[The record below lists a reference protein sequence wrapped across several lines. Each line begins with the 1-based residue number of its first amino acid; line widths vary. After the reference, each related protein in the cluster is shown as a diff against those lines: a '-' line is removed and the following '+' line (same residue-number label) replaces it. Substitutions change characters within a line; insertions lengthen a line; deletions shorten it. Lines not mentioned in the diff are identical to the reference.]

1 MPGPATVTPSNGA
14 TNKATGVS
22 AARQPSSRSTNDAR
36 PNRSGEAAEC
46 AGFGSPGGRAYPL
59 RVHADELEENPVPTK
74 SGPAGRVLT
83 TGLMLFALF
92 FGAGNLIFPPA
103 LGASAGSRLV
113 PVVLGFL
120 ATGVLMPLV
129 GVIAVSTSGEGITGI
144 AGRVGPR
151 FGVLM
156 PLAVNLSIGPLYA
169 VPRVATVSY
178 ELATRPVLALL
189 GLPTGR
195 PALAVHVLVFFAV
208 SVLLALRP
216 SRMAD
221 RVGGWLTP
229 ALLVLIAVL
238 CTVVLIGMPV
248 QGRTAV
254 GEYAARPF
262 ATGLTRGYMT
272 MDMLAATVFGIV
284 VMTSLRSKGITTRRS
299 IMRATCWSGIIA
311 ALLLA
316 VVYVGL
322 ALLGTRAVG
331 DAGDGTALLR
341 SAAASSLGTAGVVVF
356 AAIVLLAC
364 LTTSVGLLSAWGQ
377 FSNDLWPR
385 VSFTREV
392 LAAALVS
399 LVLANLG
406 LAAILTVVSP
416 LTLLLYPITITLVL
430 VTLVDVVA
438 PGHLRAAYRWG
449 VVCSTALGLVSALSD
464 LGWTAPSR
472 LLARTG
478 LWNDQTGWILPTA
491 VFAVV
496 GLVIDVVA
504 GRWSMPVEQG
514 GRGDPAVHRP

>member
-1 MPGPATVTPSNGA
+1 
-14 TNKATGVS
+14 
-22 AARQPSSRSTNDAR
+22 
-36 PNRSGEAAEC
+36 
-46 AGFGSPGGRAYPL
+46 
-59 RVHADELEENPVPTK
+59 
-74 SGPAGRVLT
+74 
-83 TGLMLFALF
+83 
-92 FGAGNLIFPPA
+92 
-103 LGASAGSRLV
+103 
-113 PVVLGFL
+113 
-120 ATGVLMPLV
+120 
-129 GVIAVSTSGEGITGI
+129 
-144 AGRVGPR
+144 
-151 FGVLM
+151 M